1 MSGWSWFWAIFDVLR
16 WSSYASWRRS
26 YWERRR
32 QQETYIPYSYK
43 SRTLAGQRAEWERRH
58 GKQGRRQGR

>member
-1 MSGWSWFWAIFDVLR
+1 MSILSWLWLIFDSLR

-32 QQETYIPYSYK
+32 EQDTPYVPYSYK
-43 SRTLAGQRAEWERRH
+43 SHTLAGQRAEWERLH
-58 GKQGRRQGR
+58 GKRGR